1 MNLSGATDT
10 EEKENVT
17 CGFCPK
23 GRGKGTIKP
32 KSK

>member
-17 CGFCPK
+17 CGFCRTETK
-23 GRGKGTIKP
+23 QAIM
-32 KSK
+32 